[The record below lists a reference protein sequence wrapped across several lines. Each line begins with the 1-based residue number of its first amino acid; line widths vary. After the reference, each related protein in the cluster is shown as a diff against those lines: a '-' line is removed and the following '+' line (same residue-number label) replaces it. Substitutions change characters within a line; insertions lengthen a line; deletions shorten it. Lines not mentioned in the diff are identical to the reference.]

1 MPTWGRDMANVVSDI
16 TQTMTDGSTVQTITY
31 SDGARSEQYIPGPG
45 TPAANQQALQT
56 KAVNALAANVTFL
69 ARTAPTSAQ
78 VTAQVQLLTRETSAL
93 IRLLLNQL
101 ADTAGT

>member
-1 MPTWGRDMANVVSDI
+1 MAAIVSDT
-16 TQTMTDGSTVQTITY
+16 TQTLADGSTVQTITY
-31 SDGARSEQYIPGPG
+31 ADGARSEQYTPGPG
-45 TPAANQQALQT
+45 TPAANQQALQV
-56 KAVNALAANVTFL
+56 KAVNALAQNVTFL
-69 ARTAPTSAQ
+69 ARTSPTSAQ